1 MNPRTLAPGA
11 AHTLSLNQAR
21 RLATAAQGLDRRPVG
36 AADADAV
43 ATAIRQLGV
52 LQLDFVNV
60 LVPSHYLVL
69 YSRLGAYDRRELHR
83 AVYARREF
91 TETWAHEA
99 SIVPMDAWPLLR
111 YRMETHR
118 ARPWGFDVIMRR
130 HHGYVDTAIEEIQR
144 RGALSAGELPDPVHT
159 SRRLPGSWYGS
170 VPRAVLE
177 ACFGRGRLAVTHR
190 LDSFARVY
198 DLADRVIPPEHFT
211 RRVTQADG
219 ERELLRRAA
228 RALGVGTAGDL
239 ADYFRMPVRDVRP
252 RLGDLL
258 ADGTLVEVRVEGW
271 REPAYRHRDAQPT
284 APVAACALLSP
295 FDPLIWFRARARRL
309 FGFDY
314 RFEIFVPEAK
324 RKWGA
329 YVLPFLLG
337 DQLVARVNVKA
348 DRARRRLLVPGA
360 YLEPSADHARVA
372 PALAGELQ
380 GLATWLGLTA
390 VAVGRRGNLARAL
403 AAALRQTRPTTRSAG
418 PGCGSSGRPG

>member
-1 MNPRTLAPGA
+1 MAI
-11 AHTLSLNQAR
+11 
-21 RLATAAQGLDRRPVG
+21 AAQGLDRRP
-36 AADADAV
+36 ADGPGPGPGADAV
-43 ATAIRQLGV
+43 AAAIRQIAL

-60 LVPSHYLVL
+60 LVPSHYLVM

-118 ARPWGFDVIMRR
+118 ARPWGFDAIMRR
-130 HHGYVDTAIEEIQR
+130 HHSYVDTALQEIQH

-177 ACFGRGRLAVTHR
+177 ACFGRGQLAVTNR

-198 DLADRVIPPEHFT
+198 DLAERVIPTEHFT
-211 RRVTQADG
+211 HRVIQADG

-239 ADYFRMPVRDVRP
+239 ADYFRMPVRDVRA

-258 ADGTLVEVRVEGW
+258 EEGTLVQVRVEGW
-271 REPAYRHRDAQPT
+271 REPAYRHRDAKPA
-284 APVAACALLSP
+284 APVKARALLSP

-314 RFEIFVPEAK
+314 RFEIFVPEGR

-329 YVLPFLLG
+329 YVLPFLSG
-337 DQLVARVNVKA
+337 DRLVARVDVKA
-348 DRARRRLLVPGA
+348 DRAGRRLLVPGA
-360 YLEPSADHARVA
+360 YLEPSADHEMVA
-372 PALAGELQ
+372 PVLAGELQ
-380 GLATWLGLTA
+380 SLAAWLGLTA
-390 VAVGRRGNLARAL
+390 VTVGRRGNLARTL
-403 AAALRQTRPTTRSAG
+403 AAAVRAR
-418 PGCGSSGRPG
+418 